1 MAWTD
6 IFKTGNR
13 GYSEQ
18 DIQDVI
24 SRSINDTLR
33 IANLAGYQ
41 TSPYATNINKNN
53 ALSLSAVWACVQLLS
68 DTFASLP
75 YHAYKATAQGSET
88 VPSLDVVKL
97 IAKNPVETM
106 TPFVWRK
113 LAMSRLLLDGN
124 FYAYIERDG
133 NYKPKRLIPIN
144 GEVEI
149 TEVDGE
155 LFYRFKSNDK
165 EFIKSAE
172 NILHLKG
179 YSDDGIYGKSV
190 LQAHRDSFA
199 IGLSATKASK
209 DFYEKGAKL
218 DGYLSTD
225 LALKEDTYKRVK
237 ESFNN
242 RNDERVPLLDAGMK
256 YYPLKLNP
264 QDAQYIESRKFTELD
279 IARIFGVPPHM
290 IGILD
295 RATWNNVEAL
305 GIEFAKYTMLPICV
319 NWEQE
324 LDTKLLKE
332 SDKDTIYTRFN
343 LEGIMRADMK
353 TRYESYK
360 LGIQNGFMS
369 INEARALENRNPV
382 EGGDKHFVQGN
393 NMVDINEING
403 LIDNNND

>member
-1 MAWTD
+1 
-6 IFKTGNR
+6 
-13 GYSEQ
+13 
-18 DIQDVI
+18 
-24 SRSINDTLR
+24 
-33 IANLAGYQ
+33 
-41 TSPYATNINKNN
+41 
-53 ALSLSAVWACVQLLS
+53 
-68 DTFASLP
+68 
-75 YHAYKATAQGSET
+75 
-88 VPSLDVVKL
+88 
-97 IAKNPVETM
+97 
-106 TPFVWRK
+106 
-113 LAMSRLLLDGN
+113 
-124 FYAYIERDG
+124 
-133 NYKPKRLIPIN
+133 
-144 GEVEI
+144 
-149 TEVDGE
+149 
-155 LFYRFKSNDK
+155 
-165 EFIKSAE
+165 
-172 NILHLKG
+172 
-179 YSDDGIYGKSV
+179 
-190 LQAHRDSFA
+190 
-199 IGLSATKASK
+199 
-209 DFYEKGAKL
+209 
-218 DGYLSTD
+218 
-225 LALKEDTYKRVK
+225 
-237 ESFNN
+237 
-242 RNDERVPLLDAGMK
+242 VPLLDAGMK

-324 LDTKLLKE
+324 LDIKLLKE
-332 SDKDTIYTRFN
+332 ADKDTIYTRFN